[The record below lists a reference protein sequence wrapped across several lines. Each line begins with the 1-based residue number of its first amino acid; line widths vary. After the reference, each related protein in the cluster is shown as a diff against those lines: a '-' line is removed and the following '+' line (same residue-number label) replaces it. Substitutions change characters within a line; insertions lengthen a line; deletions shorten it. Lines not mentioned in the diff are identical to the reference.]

1 MQFKIDKFIFTNF
14 EDPYLPTTS
23 LNFSEIMFFTK
34 VLLVNLFHEA
44 VESGINDLKYSR
56 EF

>member
-1 MQFKIDKFIFTNF
+1 MHFEIDKTIFTNF

-44 VESGINDLKYSR
+44 VESGINDLQYSR